1 MSSKMLPLQVISN
14 YRPTKLRKVTED
26 APGVPAALQ
35 ELVIQGGRGEAAQ
48 YIVEEA
54 QRGIHWNLSQNER
67 SMSNKNAA
75 RDAKKNAEAS
85 EEHICCVKRSC

>member
-1 MSSKMLPLQVISN
+1 MKTHLGFLQLCQS
-14 YRPTKLRKVTED
+14 
-26 APGVPAALQ
+26 
-35 ELVIQGGRGEAAQ
+35 LVIQGVRGELLM
-48 YIVEEA
+48 I
-54 QRGIHWNLSQNER
+54 NTLSQNER